1 MESFQLVQNAAGID
15 SVACPYRGQ
24 ALLNQPMFNKGSA
37 FSDVERTTFGL
48 RGLLPATVNS
58 LAQQGQRV
66 YENISRKSDPVEKY
80 IGLSALHDRN
90 EILFYRVLLN
100 HLEEFAPIIYTP
112 TVGQACQEYSRRF
125 REARGL
131 WITPADRGRIDE
143 VLADAPYDDVRLI
156 VVTDNERILGL
167 GDQGAGGMGI
177 PVGKLALY
185 SVAAGIHPSRTLP
198 ISLDVGTDNAALRA
212 DELYLGWNHPRLRG
226 KEYDELVEEFVH
238 AVKKR
243 FPRALLQWEDFKQQ
257 NAFNLLERYRE
268 VIPSFNDDIQGTAAV
283 AVAGILAGVRATGST
298 VSQQRVV
305 MLGSGAAGIGIA
317 RQIRDLMIQAGLS
330 GTQLTTA
337 IAMLD
342 SKGLVIAGD
351 HLAQSA
357 KQEFA
362 WPVAAA
368 AKFGLASQSPA
379 DLLTVVNAIHPTVL
393 IGTSGTSG
401 TFSEPVVRAMARGTG
416 RPIIFPLSN
425 PTSKAEAI
433 PADLIRWTDGNA
445 LVATGSPFSPVNFNG
460 RTFRIGQGN
469 NVYIFPGIGLGVLVS
484 QAKIVIPAMFNAAA
498 RALADHVSQEDLDA
512 GALYP
517 PLAKLRDVTASIACA
532 VVKVARG
539 AGIGRTIADEEVMNA
554 VRAEMWTPD
563 YPELVPV

>member
-1 MESFQLVQNAAGID
+1 
-15 SVACPYRGQ
+15 
-24 ALLNQPMFNKGSA
+24 
-37 FSDVERTTFGL
+37 
-48 RGLLPATVNS
+48 
-58 LAQQGQRV
+58 
-66 YENISRKSDPVEKY
+66 
-80 IGLSALHDRN
+80 
-90 EILFYRVLLN
+90 
-100 HLEEFAPIIYTP
+100 
-112 TVGQACQEYSRRF
+112 
-125 REARGL
+125 
-131 WITPADRGRIDE
+131 
-143 VLADAPYDDVRLI
+143 
-156 VVTDNERILGL
+156 
-167 GDQGAGGMGI
+167 
-177 PVGKLALY
+177 
-185 SVAAGIHPSRTLP
+185 
-198 ISLDVGTDNAALRA
+198 
-212 DELYLGWNHPRLRG
+212 
-226 KEYDELVEEFVH
+226 
-238 AVKKR
+238 
-243 FPRALLQWEDFKQQ
+243 
-257 NAFNLLERYRE
+257 
-268 VIPSFNDDIQGTAAV
+268 
-283 AVAGILAGVRATGST
+283 LAGVRATGST